1 MNQQDRYF
9 VQICPHDSPPFG
21 ELCQAYAE
29 SAEMAGFETVTTF
42 LSKPTA
48 EPLDNA
54 IYLKADNVKSAR
66 RISQALKAQL
76 PKGLDDTKLSVVLC
90 HRYRSLKVALWAGLP
105 KRKTVCLAHE
115 YGLFDSNMRRWLRPL
130 FAKHVHFAGVS
141 NDVAKELAGIT
152 DYHMVL
158 PNVLTQK
165 THLSREDARAELGLS
180 DDAVVIGVVG
190 RLHYKKRPKKALE
203 AVQALREST
212 PNAELVFLG
221 DGDRDLL
228 GDIPGWVHL
237 PGNIPNASRYMKA
250 FDVLLHVGDVE
261 SFGMVILEAMAAGT
275 PSVVGRFAGPEY
287 VLGDLGYYA
296 EQDDP
301 TSFSSALQ
309 DALSNNDTEGWADQA
324 RERIDKK
331 FSVAVTSKRIAAL
344 AEFVAEDENVG
355 VGDFSF

>member
-21 ELCQAYAE
+21 ELCQAYAQA
-29 SAEMAGFETVTTF
+29 AEMAGFETVTTF
-42 LSKPTA
+42 LGKPTA

-76 PKGLDDTKLSVVLC
+76 PKGIDDTKLSVVLC

-105 KRKTVCLAHE
+105 RRKTVCLAHE

-130 FAKHVHFAGVS
+130 LAKHVHFAGVS

-221 DGDRDLL
+221 DGERDLL
-228 GDIPGWVHL
+228 GDVPGWVHL
-237 PGNIPNASRYMKA
+237 PGNIPDASRYMKA

-275 PSVVGRFAGPEY
+275 PSVVGRFPGPEY

-296 EQDDP
+296 DQDDAR
-301 TSFSSALQ
+301 SFASALQ
-309 DALSNNDTEGWADQA
+309 NALSNNDIEGWADQA